1 MSRFLKDK
9 FDGSE
14 YVTYEGKFVARFK
27 YNRVSKGTF
36 ITFLVKNFT
45 VEEYFSRLNAG
56 EAPLT
61 ILESKGY
68 MLPHI
73 RKLLKALGYDQTR
86 QGLDKYIQDQIKT
99 RQQNQI
105 LAAA

>member
-1 MSRFLKDK
+1 
-9 FDGSE
+9 
-14 YVTYEGKFVARFK
+14 
-27 YNRVSKGTF
+27 
-36 ITFLVKNFT
+36 
-45 VEEYFSRLNAG
+45 
-56 EAPLT
+56 
-61 ILESKGY
+61 

-73 RKLLKALGYDQTR
+73 RKLLKSLGYDQTR